1 MSGVLVAFIRVERR
15 GSHGYRAAITSLND
29 IQDRVVESGIKL
41 YSFRKCLKHALHTWD
56 LIWLLV

>member
-41 YSFRKCLKHALHTWD
+41 IHSESVSNMLYIRRLNISE
-56 LIWLLV
+56 

>member
-1 MSGVLVAFIRVERR
+1 MAFIRVERR

-41 YSFRKCLKHALHTWD
+41 YSFRKCLKHALHTSFEYFG
-56 LIWLLV
+56 IEE